1 MIQKVKKVKP
11 DGKYIAELR
20 ESKNLSQDK
29 FLKELKRKLGHGMSK
44 RTYQRIERGDNTQP
58 LYIQHIHKFYYA
70 LNSISKKTK
79 EKITV
84 DDLLI
89 FPKEKKKNY
98 DSNKKKNLKPATFER
113 QLTYLYAVNHFDDI
127 AKLISKSHR
136 RKFFYPLTIDS
147 RGAPNEYDPGWDEQS
162 ATESIVKQIDDYGKK
177 RADIKYNSRT
187 ENYGNAD
194 LEVNEINQITK
205 FGNCLNYLN
214 NRPNKINLYAG
225 NVTLQ
230 RLTTMPVDPHPFS
243 DILKYGVGEIV
254 ITVLCFKRDEA
265 SDLNFNYM
273 NYFHKEKLNFL
284 LKEKKMDKYEGDSD
298 YFEKQEYDIQ
308 AFEDEIKYFQGIDA
322 SKVTFDHYVPYTA
335 EDLGDEKDWTDM
347 ESNYPEVMDDDALYD
362 EYKDEKAVR
371 AVQAWKAEGEKG
383 TFSEFVEK
391 NKDKL
396 KKEEETFEEFME
408 RKKDKKF

>member
-29 FLKELKRKLGHGMSK
+29 FLKELKRKLGYGMSK
-44 RTYQRIERGDNTQP
+44 RTYQRIEKGDDTQP
-58 LYIQHIHKFYYA
+58 LYIEHIHKFYYG
-70 LNSISKKTK
+70 LNLISKKTK
-79 EKITV
+79 EKITI

-89 FPKEKKKNY
+89 LPKEKKISN
-98 DSNKKKNLKPATFER
+98 DSNKKKKNFKLAATEM
-113 QLTYLYAVNHFDDI
+113 QKTYLYAVNHFEDI

-147 RGAPNEYDPGWDEQS
+147 RDGYNEYDTRFDEQS
-162 ATESIVKQIDDYGKK
+162 AIESIVKQIDDYGKK

-194 LEVNEINQITK
+194 LEVNEINQIAK

-214 NRPNKINLYAG
+214 NYPQRGINLYAG
-225 NVTLQ
+225 NVTLP
-230 RLTTMPVDPHPFS
+230 RLTTMLVDPHPFN

-254 ITVLCFKRDEA
+254 TTILCFKRDEA
-265 SDLNFNYM
+265 PDLNFNYM

-335 EDLGDEKDWTDM
+335 DEAPFDIQDSENVDAIVDDSDYPGDD
-347 ESNYPEVMDDDALYD
+347 SPP
-362 EYKDEKAVR
+362 
-371 AVQAWKAEGEKG
+371 WK
-383 TFSEFVEK
+383 
-391 NKDKL
+391 
-396 KKEEETFEEFME
+396 
-408 RKKDKKF
+408 